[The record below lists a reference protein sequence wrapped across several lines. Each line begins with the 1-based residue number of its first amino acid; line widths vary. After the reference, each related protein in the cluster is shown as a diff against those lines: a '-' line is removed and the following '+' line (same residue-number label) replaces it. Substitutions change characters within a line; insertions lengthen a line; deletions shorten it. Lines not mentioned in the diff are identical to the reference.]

1 MSEWK
6 FKGKPA
12 LVVLH
17 MQEGIVGSLTTYN
30 TPGITPDQLSRQQ
43 SLLKAFRDR
52 NLTVIYVNVLQ
63 SVTNPAGSFPAY
75 GRMFRKV
82 GSYQE
87 NPQKLAVIPGL
98 TPLPG
103 EPVLFNWLMGAF
115 TNSGL
120 DQVLKA
126 HNIETVV
133 IFGGALHI
141 AVYHAAVQA
150 VDLWYS
156 VIIPEDACVPT
167 KTSVRTPEEAK
178 VRDVVLNAMFPN
190 IALVT
195 TTEDIITHLET

>member
-1 MSEWK
+1 MSDWK
-6 FKGKPA
+6 IKGKPA

-43 SLLKAFRDR
+43 ALLKAFRDK
-52 NLTVIYVNVLQ
+52 NLPVIYVNVLH
-63 SVTNPAGSFPAY
+63 SSMNPAGSLPAY
-75 GRMFRKV
+75 GRMFKRV
-82 GSYQE
+82 GMYQE
-87 NPQKLAVIPGL
+87 NPKKLEVIPQL
-98 TPLPG
+98 APLPG
-103 EPVLFNWLMGAF
+103 EPVLLNWLMGAF

-126 HNIETVV
+126 HSIETVV

-141 AVYHAAVQA
+141 AVYNATVQA

-156 VIIPEDACVPT
+156 VVIPEDACVPT
-167 KTSVRTPEEAK
+167 KESVRTPEEAK
-178 VRDVVLNAMFPN
+178 IREVVLEAMFPN

-195 TTEDIITHLET
+195 TTKDVIAHLG